1 MEESR
6 DVYNRRLSDASDG
19 QRGCCPT
26 HTAVRK
32 RKVLQKRANH
42 IAAVRINVL
51 RILYRAAR
59 LCSPLVLKV
68 MDLISFSHNNEH
80 DTPV

>member
-1 MEESR
+1 MVSEAVALHTRRFES
-6 DVYNRRLSDASDG
+6 G
-19 QRGCCPT
+19 
-26 HTAVRK
+26 
-32 RKVLQKRANH
+32 KVLQKRANH